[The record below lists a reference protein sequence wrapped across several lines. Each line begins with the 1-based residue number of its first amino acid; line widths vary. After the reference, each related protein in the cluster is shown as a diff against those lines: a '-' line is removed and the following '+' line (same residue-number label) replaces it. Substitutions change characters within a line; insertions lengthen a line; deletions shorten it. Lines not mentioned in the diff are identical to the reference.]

1 VDTELTDY
9 QRPWSSRPWLA
20 AAGIALIVA
29 CLVPPL
35 SVLARR
41 YLFVESI
48 QFCAFALAVP
58 ALVVLGAPWRL
69 LPRGAARLA
78 PGLAPRLAGAGRR
91 WPSFVATLSCLLAW
105 VVLCLF
111 WRLAPVLDGLARHP
125 VLVLPEALTLGAA
138 GLWLWLELMPATAP
152 DAVPDPVLDAVP
164 DPMLDAVPD
173 PVPALS
179 AAQPSAPR
187 RPRPERALVAAL
199 AMWSLWAIAYVLGF
213 AHDSVVHAYD
223 QAGSHLGTVADQE
236 ISAFLLW
243 AAAGAAFVPVV
254 FTVLLT
260 WLRDGSESAGE
271 PAGRMPGGAVRGWG
285 PPARDRRRTPAR

>member
-9 QRPWSSRPWLA
+9 RPAPSRPWSARPWLA

-48 QFCAFALAVP
+48 QFCVFALAAP
-58 ALVVLGAPWRL
+58 ALVALGL
-69 LPRGAARLA
+69 AARA
-78 PGLAPRLAGAGRR
+78 RRR
-91 WPSFVATLSCLLAW
+91 WTSFFATLSYLVAW
-105 VVLCLF
+105 AVLCLF
-111 WRLAPVLDGLARHP
+111 WRLPSVLDGLARHP
-125 VLVLPEALTLGAA
+125 VLLLPEALTLGAA
-138 GLWLWLELMPATAP
+138 GLGLWLAL
-152 DAVPDPVLDAVP
+152 
-164 DPMLDAVPD
+164 
-173 PVPALS
+173 VPAPGPAP
-179 AAQPSAPR
+179 AAQPSVGQPSAPR

-236 ISAFLLW
+236 ITAFVLW
-243 AAAGAAFVPVV
+243 AAAGLAFVPVM

-260 WLRDGSESAGE
+260 WLREGSEPAGE
-271 PAGRMPGGAVRGWG
+271 PARRMPGSSVRGWG
-285 PPARDRRRTPAR
+285 PPAR